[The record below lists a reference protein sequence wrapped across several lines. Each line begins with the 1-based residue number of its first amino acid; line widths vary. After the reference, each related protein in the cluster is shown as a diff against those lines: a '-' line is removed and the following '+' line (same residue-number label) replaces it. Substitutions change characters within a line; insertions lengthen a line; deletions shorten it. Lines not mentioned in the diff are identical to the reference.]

1 MLNRMSSQPEKS
13 VNMLKRV
20 NHCSLGQYHM
30 LDKIAYD
37 YAISIAR
44 PKPKTNI
51 PKIKRELDERVKK
64 LTDEEREKLREL
76 IQKWLENIK

>member
-1 MLNRMSSQPEKS
+1 MHNQTLSQPEKS

-20 NHCSLGQYHM
+20 NHCAVGQYHM

-37 YAISIAR
+37 YV
-44 PKPKTNI
+44 TE
-51 PKIKRELDERVKK
+51 IKKRGANVAKVKYGLSEKVKK
-64 LTDEEREKLREL
+64 FTDEDKEKLREL